1 MFDDDELECTHCYSR
16 AVEKQD
22 DGWYKFP
29 EKVVALFTFPSFDY
43 EKPTSVTAIFTP
55 TGTEMDIMAKEIA
68 KIEPPYM
75 YHSMAE
81 VLNMEISLPSDA
93 TRGHLFFRFEFEDG
107 SVMDSQDFKV
117 YQE

>member
-1 MFDDDELECTHCYSR
+1 MGSSCHPLIAKTIMHIS
-16 AVEKQD
+16 K
-22 DGWYKFP
+22 
-29 EKVVALFTFPSFDY
+29 T
-43 EKPTSVTAIFTP
+43 
-55 TGTEMDIMAKEIA
+55 DIMAKEIA